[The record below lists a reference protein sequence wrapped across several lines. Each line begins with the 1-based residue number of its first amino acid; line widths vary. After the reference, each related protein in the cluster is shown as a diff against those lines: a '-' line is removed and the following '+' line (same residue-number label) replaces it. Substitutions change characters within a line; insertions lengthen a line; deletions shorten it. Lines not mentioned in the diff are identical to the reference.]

1 MVASL
6 LVSYFSSLPKA
17 RLLTGLAMSAANPT
31 HPSPGTTKPFPR
43 PQILAKERGK
53 ISRLQKGFKNGLHW
67 EVVVHAGMVKKG
79 RLAQLVIRCE
89 WHYLT
94 SGPEHGWVSRI
105 VDYLDIRLKFQ
116 DLVRGD

>member
-1 MVASL
+1 MV
-6 LVSYFSSLPKA
+6 VQ
-17 RLLTGLAMSAANPT
+17 AA
-31 HPSPGTTKPFPR
+31 HG
-43 PQILAKERGK
+43 
-53 ISRLQKGFKNGLHW
+53 
-67 EVVVHAGMVKKG
+67 GMVKKG
-79 RLAQLVIRCE
+79 RHAQLVISCE